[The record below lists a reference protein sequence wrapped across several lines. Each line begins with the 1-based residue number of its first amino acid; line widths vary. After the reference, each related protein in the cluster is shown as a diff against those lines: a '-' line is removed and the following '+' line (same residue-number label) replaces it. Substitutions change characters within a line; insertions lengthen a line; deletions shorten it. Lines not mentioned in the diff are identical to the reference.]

1 MTLAFELLIFAAVFA
16 VAIALFSHLMTSS
29 DKEKR
34 KRLAVH
40 ESRRFAQQPWDTD
53 KANRR
58 GNR

>member
-1 MTLAFELLIFAAVFA
+1 MTIAFELLIFAAIFW
-16 VAIALFSHLMTSS
+16 VAIALFNTLMTSS
-29 DKEKR
+29 DNEQR

-40 ESRRFAQQPWDTD
+40 QSRRFAQQPWDVD